1 MFNKK
6 TKTKILI
13 LVVLLAIAT
22 FILIVFVLPNTSN
35 DKGTTETLGSFE
47 SAVSNKLGR

>member
-13 LVVLLAIAT
+13 LIVLLAIAT
-22 FILIVFVLPNTSN
+22 FILIVFVIPNSSY
-35 DKGTTETLGSFE
+35 DKGTTETLGSIE
-47 SAVSNKLGR
+47 SSVSNKLGR